1 MIYDVAKPFKTV
13 NRKFAPGPGPGGSVS
28 DDDDVSP
35 LTIKQ
40 LKARNFIKPRA
51 DDPVQPAAE
60 PSPAISKPGK
70 GAGEK

>member
-13 NRKFAPGPGPGGSVS
+13 NRKFAPGTGPGSTVS

-40 LKARNFIKPRA
+40 LKARNFIKPRQE
-51 DDPVQPAAE
+51 QPAQPSAE
-60 PSPAISKPGK
+60 PVPAITKPGK